1 MQTKKQSFLESITN
15 TAVGF
20 GISLAATFLIFPV
33 VGVESTGAK
42 NVVIT
47 IFFTVVSI
55 TRSYFLR
62 RYFNSKNVEKEPC
75 ECCSKKQDIN
85 KMDLDEHGN
94 WFCSSCI
101 KALNVKSR

>member
-15 TAVGF
+15 TAIGF

-33 VGVESTGAK
+33 VGVESTGTK
-42 NVVIT
+42 NVIIT
-47 IFFTVVSI
+47 VFFTVVSI

-62 RYFNSKNVEKEPC
+62 RYFNSKNVEKETC
-75 ECCSKKQDIN
+75 ECCSKKKDIN

-94 WFCSSCI
+94 WFCISCT
-101 KALNVKSR
+101 KAFTQTTR